1 MAGVYHLS
9 TKKEHAPYLK
19 KLVESPS
26 IHTLSQA
33 SLETLA
39 IIAYKQPIT
48 RIEIEAIRGVKSER
62 PIQTLASKALIKEV
76 GRAEGAGRAYI
87 YGTTSEFLD
96 YFGLKS
102 IEDLPPIENDFEEGF
117 NDEEAD

>member
-1 MAGVYHLS
+1 M
-9 TKKEHAPYLK
+9 
-19 KLVESPS
+19 
-26 IHTLSQA
+26 
-33 SLETLA
+33 A

-117 NDEEAD
+117 NDEEADLFFHKFQELD